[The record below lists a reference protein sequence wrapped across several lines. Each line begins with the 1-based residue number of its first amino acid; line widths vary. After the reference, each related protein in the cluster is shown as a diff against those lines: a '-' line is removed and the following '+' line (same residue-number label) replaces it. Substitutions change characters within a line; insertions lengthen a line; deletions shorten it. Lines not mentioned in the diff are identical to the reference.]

1 VLFHQFEGGADL
13 HDRRS
18 VGDVLRGGAPMA
30 PLAEPV
36 GAEVDDLLHH
46 AEDRIADAFG
56 LLLQAGEVDVFD
68 PALALDL
75 TRGLLRDDAE
85 AGLRPGE
92 RALDLQV
99 IARSPFIGE
108 YVPHLRRSEDV
119 TEDRGIE
126 RRRRHVFFSYPAA
139 CVRNSRRSL
148 VDQDDVGVDDVP
160 PGRVVEIAPYW
171 NS

>member
-1 VLFHQFEGGADL
+1 
-13 HDRRS
+13 
-18 VGDVLRGGAPMA
+18 MA
-30 PLAEPV
+30 PLAETV
-36 GAEVDDLLHH
+36 GAETDNLLHH

-68 PALALDL
+68 PALPLDL

-99 IARSPFIGE
+99 IARPPFIGE
-108 YVPHLRRSEDV
+108 YLPHLRRGEDV

-126 RRRRHVFFSYPAA
+126 RRRRHVFLSHSAA
-139 CVRNSRRSL
+139 CVRNF
-148 VDQDDVGVDDVP
+148 
-160 PGRVVEIAPYW
+160 AA
-171 NS
+171 